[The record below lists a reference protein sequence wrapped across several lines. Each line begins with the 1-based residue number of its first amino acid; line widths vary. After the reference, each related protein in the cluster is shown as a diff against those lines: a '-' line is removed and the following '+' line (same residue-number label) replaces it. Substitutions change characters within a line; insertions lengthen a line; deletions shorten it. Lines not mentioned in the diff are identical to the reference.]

1 MEIVLIA
8 RARVA
13 QRIKW
18 NNVGPWSLRGSKC
31 TADTTHKIT
40 LGETWKIFCILMVVY
55 FRRKLQPV
63 YQICDFTDIIA

>member
-31 TADTTHKIT
+31 TADTTQDN
-40 LGETWKIFCILMVVY
+40 
-55 FRRKLQPV
+55 FRRDMENILYFNGCV
-63 YQICDFTDIIA
+63 F